1 MIIFSDFYASQLG
14 LCRFLSLFVL
24 PCPSNIKIIIGA
36 QAWTLCMFSLVDWT
50 DLGDVAWNT
59 MLIPEPRLS
68 QILIAIA
75 QAPAEKI
82 SKPAPVH

>member
-1 MIIFSDFYASQLG
+1 
-14 LCRFLSLFVL
+14 
-24 PCPSNIKIIIGA
+24 
-36 QAWTLCMFSLVDWT
+36 MFSLVDWT